1 MGTVKTHRDLQIWQK
16 SMDLVTII
24 YDETD
29 LFPNSEKFGLRSQ
42 IRRASVSVPANIAEG
57 FGRRSNGDFKRFL
70 NISLGS
76 LFELQT
82 EIEIAKNLGILNES
96 KFEELY
102 DYTREV
108 ERMMSSF
115 IRTLQS

>member
-24 YDETD
+24 YNATD
-29 LFPNSEKFGLRSQ
+29 NFPASEKFGLLSQ

-57 FGRRSNGDFKRFL
+57 LGKRSNGDFKRFL
-70 NISLGS
+70 NISMGS

-82 EIEIAKNLGILNES
+82 EIEISKNLGFLSES

-102 DYTREV
+102 NYTREV